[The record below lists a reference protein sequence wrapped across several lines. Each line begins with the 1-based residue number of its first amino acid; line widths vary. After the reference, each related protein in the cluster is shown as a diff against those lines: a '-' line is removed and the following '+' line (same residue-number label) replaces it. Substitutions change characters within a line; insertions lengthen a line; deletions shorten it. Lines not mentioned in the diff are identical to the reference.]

1 MALVRV
7 VSLSVHHVVGVAF
20 VRHAL
25 VAAAG
30 PVDVGFV
37 VAADALGARGRVA
50 DRFSRRLLVSH
61 ALVKSKSCSA
71 RSRLGGE
78 PLVEPSFTRAPAD
91 R

>member
-1 MALVRV
+1 MIVAVALVRM
-7 VSLSVHHVVGVAF
+7 VSLSVDYIVGVAV

-30 PVDVGFV
+30 PVDVRVV

-50 DRFSRRLLVSH
+50 DRFSRRFLVSH

-71 RSRLGGE
+71 R
-78 PLVEPSFTRAPAD
+78 
-91 R
+91 